1 MPEYLNIQPS
11 PISLIES
18 LREIGY
24 SMETAIADIMD
35 NSITSGASSIHLRF
49 AWNTGEPWLAII
61 DDGSGMSSDEVTSAM
76 RLGSSNPLNA
86 RHVKDLGR
94 FGLGLKTASF
104 SQCRQLTVI
113 TRKQRQTS
121 ARKWDLDTI
130 TEKPDSGWNLHILSD
145 EEIKGITEIGLI
157 IDDFMSRESGTIILW
172 RKLDRLD
179 NFDESGMGEKK
190 LNSLINEARKHI
202 ELTFHRFL
210 SSSRGKKSLRISIN
224 GDLLEPFNPFNPSN
238 LATRELP
245 EQKIYLHNDKI
256 TIQPY
261 VLPHYN
267 KVSRE
272 EYEKYAGDAGYLQNQ
287 GFYVYRNRRLIIKST
302 WFRLIPKEELT
313 KLLRVRIDIPNTL
326 DHLWKI
332 DVKKANASPPES
344 IRKQLKQ
351 IIHDIQDQGKQ
362 VYKQKGKRLRDSV
375 KIPAWNRT
383 ATAGKIIY
391 GINKTHPLITQLEE
405 QLQSAQREQLK
416 DVLLMLESCFPA
428 ELFYSDVAKKPEEL
442 EKPVFDIE
450 YFSLLLDKFITP
462 MIESGIPDNE
472 IAEQL
477 LSIDPFATYPED
489 IKAMLQEKGYFE

>member
-76 RLGSSNPLNA
+76 RLGSSNPLNT

-121 ARKWDLDTI
+121 ARQWNLDTI

-145 EEIKGITEIGLI
+145 EEIKGITEIGSI

-190 LNSLINEARKHI
+190 LNSLN
-202 ELTFHRFL
+202 
-210 SSSRGKKSLRISIN
+210 
-224 GDLLEPFNPFNPSN
+224 
-238 LATRELP
+238 
-245 EQKIYLHNDKI
+245 
-256 TIQPY
+256 
-261 VLPHYN
+261 
-267 KVSRE
+267 
-272 EYEKYAGDAGYLQNQ
+272 
-287 GFYVYRNRRLIIKST
+287 
-302 WFRLIPKEELT
+302 
-313 KLLRVRIDIPNTL
+313 
-326 DHLWKI
+326 
-332 DVKKANASPPES
+332 
-344 IRKQLKQ
+344 
-351 IIHDIQDQGKQ
+351 
-362 VYKQKGKRLRDSV
+362 
-375 KIPAWNRT
+375 
-383 ATAGKIIY
+383 
-391 GINKTHPLITQLEE
+391 
-405 QLQSAQREQLK
+405 
-416 DVLLMLESCFPA
+416 
-428 ELFYSDVAKKPEEL
+428 
-442 EKPVFDIE
+442 
-450 YFSLLLDKFITP
+450 
-462 MIESGIPDNE
+462 
-472 IAEQL
+472 
-477 LSIDPFATYPED
+477 
-489 IKAMLQEKGYFE
+489 